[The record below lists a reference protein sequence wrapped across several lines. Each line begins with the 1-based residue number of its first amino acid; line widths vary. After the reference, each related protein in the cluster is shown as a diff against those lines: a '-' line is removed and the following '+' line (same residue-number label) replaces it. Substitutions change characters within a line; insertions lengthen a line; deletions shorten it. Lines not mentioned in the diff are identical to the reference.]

1 MADDPKPP
9 GRPSAAVKRAREDSI
24 TPVLNVSVS
33 SRSKPT
39 VIVKIHSFKDARR
52 APARSLCEVS
62 RLSCAL
68 TIAGRFFH
76 RCSVVDFERPSSDES
91 VVEAR
96 RDPLPVARAQTL
108 EYAVH
113 GKFRTREGG
122 VAFPDTVWF
131 SLRELRA
138 AGCSRASLRAAVRA
152 YEESMAAASEEVLC
166 ELSETEAEDGESEGE
181 GGDQAEVGGGP
192 EGTAVLGALAEA
204 YGEEGADGKGD
215 AALAAMPIVMPS

>member
-1 MADDPKPP
+1 MP
-9 GRPSAAVKRAREDSI
+9 GVRRPVRFVRCLTFA
-24 TPVLNVSVS
+24 
-33 SRSKPT
+33 
-39 VIVKIHSFKDARR
+39 
-52 APARSLCEVS
+52 
-62 RLSCAL
+62 CAL

-96 RDPLPVARAQTL
+96 RDPLPVKRANTL

-122 VAFPDTVWF
+122 AAFPDTVWF

-138 AGCSRASLRAAVRA
+138 AGCSRASLHAAVSA
-152 YEESMAAASEEVLC
+152 YEESMAEASEEVLC

-181 GGDQAEVGGGP
+181 GGDGAEAAGGGP
-192 EGTAVLGALAEA
+192 EGTAVLGALHVAEA
-204 YGEEGADGKGD
+204 YGEEDAAAKGD